1 MEWSD
6 AAIAIARKLFKDGVS
21 AADAAEELG
30 TTRNAVLG
38 KWFRLGLKRGPRAG
52 KTGRPRQVR
61 PEQTTT
67 LANRWARRSHKRR
80 PFTDSPEPVFGLRV
94 SLEDLEDGMCRWPIG
109 TPLKSGFG
117 FCGLTAH
124 GDKPYCIDHC
134 MRAYVAHDPDADSA
148 PVVEKT
154 FFRRAG

>member
-6 AAIAIARKLFKDGVS
+6 AAVAIARKLFKDGVS
-21 AADAAEELG
+21 AAEAAQELG

-67 LANRWARRSHKRR
+67 LTNRWARRSQKRR
-80 PFTDSPEPVFGLRV
+80 PFAESSELEFGRCV
-94 SLEDLEDGMCRWPIG
+94 SLEDLEDGMCRWPKG
-109 TPLKSGFG
+109 TPQQPNFG
-117 FCGLTAH
+117 YCGLMALE
-124 GDKPYCIDHC
+124 GRPYCAAHC
-134 MRAYVAHDPDADSA
+134 ARAYVAPDPDADRA
-148 PVVEKT
+148 PGIDARLY
-154 FFRRAG
+154 RRAG